1 MVQNTPRTSEYLSK
15 TGQEKMTIDEFF
27 DAVRMAKPEKRD
39 QLVRELLPELDEDER
54 VLAES
59 VIGEFI
65 SVNEIIAQANA

>member
-1 MVQNTPRTSEYLSK
+1 
-15 TGQEKMTIDEFF
+15 MTIDEFF